1 MFGKFPISEVAAL
14 LADPAR
20 VAMLTSLLD
29 GESRPAGELARM
41 ANVSAQAAS
50 AHLAKLFAAQMLI
63 KARLGRHHYYRL
75 AKPEVGLALEALAVL
90 KSPVKHS
97 VVTQSAEVQALRFA
111 RTCYDHLAGRCAVEI
126 ADALL
131 RKQLMDLRTNE
142 FHFTRSGRKFL
153 QSLGIDTVTLHT
165 RRRAFARACIDWT
178 ERRYHVAGSV
188 GAALLTV
195 FRANDWVVRQRDT
208 RAVRLTTS
216 GRRELGKLLD
226 VRFD

>member
-50 AHLAKLFAAQMLI
+50 AHLGKLTAAQMLV

-75 AKPEVGLALEALAVL
+75 AKPEVGLALEALAVV

-97 VVTQSAEVQALRFA
+97 MVTQSAEVQALRFA
-111 RTCYDHLAGRCAVEI
+111 RTCYDHLAGRCAVQI
-126 ADALL
+126 AEALM
-131 RKQLMDLRTNE
+131 RKQLMNLRTTE
-142 FHFTRSGRKFL
+142 FHFTRKGQTFL
-153 QSLGIDTVTLHT
+153 QSLGIDPLALHAS
-165 RRRAFARACIDWT
+165 RRTFARACIDWT

-195 FRANDWVVRQRDT
+195 FRANDWIVRRRET
-208 RAVRLTTS
+208 RAVRLTSS
-216 GRRELGKLLD
+216 GRKELGKLLD